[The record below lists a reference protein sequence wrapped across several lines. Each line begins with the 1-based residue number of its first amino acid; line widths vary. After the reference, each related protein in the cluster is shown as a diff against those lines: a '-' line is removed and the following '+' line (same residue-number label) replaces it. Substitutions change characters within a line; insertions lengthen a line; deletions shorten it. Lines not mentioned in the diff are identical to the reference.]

1 MRYSLCL
8 VVVGLL
14 ATSASLRAQNG
25 NFVPGSG
32 TLLEKVG
39 DDFEDPNWD
48 YVFNEPKSSE
58 ELNERQNLP
67 LGKSTNGRWY
77 EGAKRGQPDVVR
89 RVETPEGG
97 CQAALDR

>member
-67 LGKSTNGRWY
+67 WVNRPMVDGTKAQSAASPMWF
-77 EGAKRGQPDVVR
+77 GAWKHPKVV
-89 RVETPEGG
+89 